1 MGWIRKNLKVKRST
15 KITSI
20 ILIFFLIII
29 SVIVARTMIGNHF
42 KKKFSKRPPPG
53 IIVSVVNE
61 REFANKINTF
71 GTATPSQTKSYKVEK
86 YEILS
91 PIEFNKKLKKGDVI
105 AQLKNRNIV
114 APFDGVMGKRDFSED
129 LEVSKTSILINFDDA
144 SIIYSDVNIPEIFA
158 PYVKEGLPVDVKFS
172 GYKDKIFKGSID
184 SVASRI
190 SEDTR
195 SLQTRIKIDNSN
207 FEILPGSLLE
217 FSIKY
222 NERKSLGIPD
232 TSILVEGEKSYIFK
246 VSDDNK
252 TQKIEVKTGDRL
264 EGFMEIYEGL
274 NPGEKVVSE
283 GLKKVRP
290 NSEIKPIIR

>member
-1 MGWIRKNLKVKRST
+1 MKRST

-53 IIVSVVNE
+53 IIVSVVDE
-61 REFANKINTF
+61 RIFANKISTF
-71 GTATPSQTKSYKVEK
+71 GTAIPSQTKSYKVEK

-114 APFDGVMGKRDFSED
+114 APFDGVVGKRDFSED

>member
-1 MGWIRKNLKVKRST
+1 MKRST
-15 KITSI
+15 KIITTI
-20 ILIFFLIII
+20 TVLFL
-29 SVIVARTMIGNHF
+29 VIAIVITARTMIGNHF

-61 REFANKINTF
+61 RDFANKINTF

-91 PIEFNKKLKKGDVI
+91 PIEFNKKIKKGDVI

-114 APFDGVMGKRDFSED
+114 APFDGVVGKRDFSED

-195 SLQTRIKIDNSN
+195 SLQTRIKIDNLN

-252 TQKIEVKTGDRL
+252 AQKIEVKTGDRL

-274 NPGEKVVSE
+274 NQGEKVVSE

>member
-1 MGWIRKNLKVKRST
+1 MKRST

-20 ILIFFLIII
+20 VLIFFLIII

-53 IIVSVVNE
+53 IIVSVANE
-61 REFANKINTF
+61 REFSNKINTF

-91 PIEFNKKLKKGDVI
+91 PIEFNKKMKKGDVI

-114 APFDGVMGKRDFSED
+114 APFDGVVGKRDFSED

-144 SIIYSDVNIPEIFA
+144 STIYSDVNIPEIFA

-195 SLQTRIKIDNSN
+195 SLQTRIKIDNLN

-274 NPGEKVVSE
+274 NQGEKVVSE

>member
-1 MGWIRKNLKVKRST
+1 MKRST

-20 ILIFFLIII
+20 VLIFFLIII

-53 IIVSVVNE
+53 IIVSVANE
-61 REFANKINTF
+61 REFSNKINTF

-86 YEILS
+86 YEILV
-91 PIEFNKKLKKGDVI
+91 PIEFNKKMKKGDVI

-114 APFDGVMGKRDFSED
+114 APFDGVVGKRDFSED

-274 NPGEKVVSE
+274 NIGEKVVSE

>member
-1 MGWIRKNLKVKRST
+1 MKRST

-114 APFDGVMGKRDFSED
+114 APFDGVVGKRDFSED

-158 PYVKEGLPVDVKFS
+158 PYVKEGLPVDIKFS

-246 VSDDNK
+246 VLDDNK

-274 NPGEKVVSE
+274 NQGEKVVSE

>member
-1 MGWIRKNLKVKRST
+1 MKRST

-20 ILIFFLIII
+20 VLIFFLIII

-91 PIEFNKKLKKGDVI
+91 PIEFNKKIKKGDVI

-114 APFDGVMGKRDFSED
+114 APFDGVVGKRDFSED

-195 SLQTRIKIDNSN
+195 SLQTRIKIDNLN

>member
-1 MGWIRKNLKVKRST
+1 MKRST

-20 ILIFFLIII
+20 VLIFFLIII

-91 PIEFNKKLKKGDVI
+91 PIEFNKKMKKGDVI

-114 APFDGVMGKRDFSED
+114 APFDGVVGKRDFSED

-195 SLQTRIKIDNSN
+195 SLQTRIKIDNLN

-232 TSILVEGEKSYIFK
+232 TAILVEGEKSYIFK

-274 NPGEKVVSE
+274 NQGEKVVSE

>member
-1 MGWIRKNLKVKRST
+1 
-15 KITSI
+15 
-20 ILIFFLIII
+20 
-29 SVIVARTMIGNHF
+29 
-42 KKKFSKRPPPG
+42 
-53 IIVSVVNE
+53 
-61 REFANKINTF
+61 INTF

-91 PIEFNKKLKKGDVI
+91 PIEFNKNIKTGDVI

-114 APFDGVMGKRDFSED
+114 APFDGVVGKRDFSED

-195 SLQTRIKIDNSN
+195 SLQTRIKIDNLN

-274 NPGEKVVSE
+274 NQGEKVVSE

>member
-1 MGWIRKNLKVKRST
+1 MKRST

-20 ILIFFLIII
+20 VLIFFLIII

-53 IIVSVVNE
+53 IIVSVANE
-61 REFANKINTF
+61 REFSNKINTF

-91 PIEFNKKLKKGDVI
+91 PIEFNKKMKKGDVI

-114 APFDGVMGKRDFSED
+114 APFDGVVGKRDFSED

-195 SLQTRIKIDNSN
+195 SLQTRIKIDNLN

-232 TSILVEGEKSYIFK
+232 TAILVEGEKSYIFK

>member
-1 MGWIRKNLKVKRST
+1 MKRST

-114 APFDGVMGKRDFSED
+114 APFDGVVGKRDFSED

-158 PYVKEGLPVDVKFS
+158 PYVKDSLPVDVKFS

>member
-1 MGWIRKNLKVKRST
+1 MKRST

-53 IIVSVVNE
+53 IIVSVVSE

-91 PIEFNKKLKKGDVI
+91 PIEFNKKMKKGDVI

-114 APFDGVMGKRDFSED
+114 APFDGVVGKRDFSED

-195 SLQTRIKIDNSN
+195 SLQTRIKIDNLN

-274 NPGEKVVSE
+274 NQGEKVVSE